1 MKARIQRAT
10 AAVPGEAIKPMRA
23 VAALFLWSAVT
34 ITTTPARAHG
44 LGERY
49 DLPLPLPVYLFGAAA
64 AVALSFVVAALVLRR
79 GTSGGSPR
87 LTIRAGPALRH
98 LGTIAGGGARVLAVA
113 LFLLV
118 LIAAV
123 VGPQSPTHN
132 IAPIAVW
139 VLWWVGFAILAAML
153 GNLWP
158 IVNPWDALFGWA
170 EALARR
176 LGLASRFSVGLRLP
190 RSVGLAPAALLL
202 AMFVV
207 AELTWAGAEM
217 PRQLAVAVLG
227 YSLLA
232 WAGMALFGRKQWLAH
247 GEVFS
252 VYFGV
257 LGRFAPLSVGHA
269 GNPHTLVLR
278 PYGVG
283 LIEWQATPA
292 WSQTF
297 VLVILASVTFDGFTE
312 TPLWAELAS
321 ALAATVGTLPE
332 AATIAIG
339 WFVFLGV
346 FTTLYASFAWAMALA
361 VRVGNGTV
369 DTLTPR
375 ELGRQFVVT
384 LVPIA
389 IAYHLAHYL
398 SFLLIAGQYAIPLL
412 SDPFGLGWD
421 LFGTALYRVDFSV
434 IDAQFIWYLAVSAII
449 AGHAIAVALAH
460 LTALRIF
467 GPGKAALRSQYP
479 MLMLMMAYTMCSLW
493 ILAQPIVRTK

>member
-1 MKARIQRAT
+1 MKARIRRP
-10 AAVPGEAIKPMRA
+10 AAALPGEVIKPMRA
-23 VAALFLWSAVT
+23 IAALFLSSALA
-34 ITTTPARAHG
+34 IAATPAWGHG

-49 DLPLPLPVYLFGAAA
+49 DLPLPLPIYLFGAAA
-64 AVALSFVVAALVLRR
+64 AVALSFVVAALVIRR
-79 GTSGGSPR
+79 GTGGGSRR
-87 LTIRAGPALRH
+87 LAIPAVPALRH
-98 LGTIAGGGARVLAVA
+98 LGTLAVGGARVLAVA

-139 VLWWVGFAILAAML
+139 VLWWVGFAILTAML

-158 IVNPWDALFGWA
+158 IVNPWDALFAWA
-170 EALARR
+170 EVLARR
-176 LGLASRFSVGLRLP
+176 VGLASRLSLGLHLP

-202 AMFVV
+202 ALFVV
-207 AELTWAGAEM
+207 AELVWAGAET
-217 PRQLAVAVLG
+217 PRQLAVALLG
-227 YSLLA
+227 YSLLT
-232 WAGMALFGRKQWLAH
+232 WAGMALFGRKQWLAS

-269 GNPHTLVLR
+269 GGPHALVLR

-283 LIEWQATPA
+283 LIERQATPP

-297 VLVILASVTFDGFTE
+297 VLVMLASVTFDGFTE

-346 FTTLYASFAWAMALA
+346 LTALYASFAWAMAQA
-361 VRVGNGTV
+361 VRHGNGLA
-369 DTLTPR
+369 DAPR
-375 ELGRQFVVT
+375 PSELGRQFVAT

-412 SDPFGLGWD
+412 SDPFGLDWD
-421 LFGTALYRVDFSV
+421 LFGTALYRVDFGIV
-434 IDAQFIWYLAVSAII
+434 DARFIWYLAVSAII
-449 AGHAIAVALAH
+449 AGHAIAVALGH

-479 MLMLMMAYTMCSLW
+479 MLVLMLAYTMCSLW
-493 ILAQPIVRTK
+493 IMAQPIVRTK